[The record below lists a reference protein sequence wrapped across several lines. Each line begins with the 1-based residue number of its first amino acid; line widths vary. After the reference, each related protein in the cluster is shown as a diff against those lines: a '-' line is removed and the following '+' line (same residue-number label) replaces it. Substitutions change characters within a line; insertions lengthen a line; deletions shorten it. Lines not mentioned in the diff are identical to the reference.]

1 MTVPVSQKLF
11 IEGPAGRLET
21 LLVQPDTASSRGLAV
36 IAHPHPQYGGTMHN
50 KVVHTLFK
58 ALSESG
64 FTTVRFNFRGVE
76 NSTGSY
82 DNGVGET
89 EDVLAVVATVR
100 QQPDTGL
107 QELPLVLAGF
117 SFGGGIQAHAAR
129 QLSPSRLILVA
140 PSVTHL
146 SAPPVNHHATTT
158 LIIHGSEDEIIP
170 LQTVL
175 DWAAPQDLPV
185 VVIPGA
191 GHFFHQRLPVL
202 KQVVLDA
209 CRP

>member
-21 LLVQPDTASSRGLAV
+21 LLVQPDTDSSRGLAV

-50 KVVHTLFK
+50 KVVYTLFK

-82 DNGVGET
+82 DGGTGEI
-89 EDVLAVVATVR
+89 EDVLAVVAAAR
-100 QQPDTGL
+100 QQPDSGL

-117 SFGGGIQAHAAR
+117 SFGGGIQTHVAR

-140 PSVTHL
+140 PSVARL
-146 SAPPVNHHATTT
+146 SAPAVNDHVAST
-158 LIIHGSEDEIIP
+158 LIIHGSEDEVIP

-175 DWAAPQDLPV
+175 DWAAPQELPV